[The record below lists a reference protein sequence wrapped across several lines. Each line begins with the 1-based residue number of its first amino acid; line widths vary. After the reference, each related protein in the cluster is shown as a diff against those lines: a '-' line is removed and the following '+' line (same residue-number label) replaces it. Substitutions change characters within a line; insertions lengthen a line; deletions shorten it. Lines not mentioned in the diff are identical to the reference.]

1 VPAQRIVP
9 LAPPSGPEPTCPTAI
24 LETTVGSISCRLFAR
39 ESPIATR
46 TGCINPLRRQEDIP
60 QGLKPRIFIG
70 LLRHD

>member
-9 LAPPSGPEPTCPTAI
+9 LAPPSGPEPTGPKAI